1 MTDRFVVQ
9 EYLTS
14 CVRIYDK
21 VLDCQWV
28 VSINLWF
35 ALNDTTV
42 EDVEKCKVIT
52 QVLYDEAIN
61 CIIAN
66 HK

>member
-14 CVRIYDK
+14 MVRIYDK

-35 ALNDTTV
+35 GINDTCA
-42 EDVEKCKVIT
+42 EEKERCKMIT
-52 QVLYDEAIN
+52 EVLYDEAIN
-61 CIIAN
+61 CIVS
-66 HK
+66 KT

>member
-28 VSINLWF
+28 VSINLW
-35 ALNDTTV
+35 LVINDT
-42 EDVEKCKVIT
+42 DVNDHHRCKEIT
-52 QVLYDEAIN
+52 EVLYDEAIN
-61 CIIAN
+61 CIIS
-66 HK
+66 KT

>member
-14 CVRIYDK
+14 MVSIYDK

-28 VSINLWF
+28 ISINLWF

-42 EDVEKCKVIT
+42 EDGEKCKVIT

-61 CIIAN
+61 CIVS
-66 HK
+66 KT